1 MKNITLVIPAKN
13 EKESLPQVLNEL
25 KKFDYNI
32 MVVLHKS
39 DIETI
44 ESIKNYDVKIAFQ
57 KNFGYGD
64 ALITGIKETNTE
76 LFCIFN
82 ADGSFKP
89 EEIEIMYKK
98 LNYENYDIIFGSR
111 YSKNGASDDDTFV
124 TLVGNYIFS
133 IIGKLFFKLNIN
145 DILYTFVLGK
155 TKLVNQLNLK
165 KKDFRFCVE
174 LPIKAKKESMLI
186 SEIGCHERARIGG
199 KKKVNAFKDGLL
211 ISIEMIKLFF
221 LMKR

>member
-1 MKNITLVIPAKN
+1 MKDITLVIPAKN

-57 KNFGYGD
+57 NDFGYGD

-89 EEIEIMYKK
+89 EEIEIMHKK
-98 LNYENYDIIFGSR
+98 MNYGNYDIIFGSR
-111 YSKNGASDDDTFV
+111 YSKNGKSDDDTFV

-133 IIGKLFFKLNIN
+133 IIGKLLFKLNIN

-165 KKDFRFCVE
+165 KKDFCLCVE
-174 LPIKAKKESMLI
+174 LPIKAKKKNMFI

-199 KKKVNAFKDGLL
+199 KKKVNAFKDGSL
-211 ISIEMIKLFF
+211 ILIEMIKLFF
-221 LMKR
+221 FMKR

>member
-89 EEIEIMYKK
+89 EEIETMYKK
-98 LNYENYDIIFGSR
+98 INYENYDIIFGSR
-111 YSKNGASDDDTFV
+111 YSKNGVSDDDTFV

-133 IIGKLFFKLNIN
+133 IIGKLFFRLNIN

-155 TKLVNQLNLK
+155 TEMVNQLNLK

-174 LPIKAKKESMLI
+174 LPIKAKKENMLI

-221 LMKR
+221 FMKR